1 LAERDK
7 IKEIH
12 NESQIKQM
20 TVDATDCIAG
30 RLCSQISKLLLKGY
44 RVRVVNAEK
53 TLISGNR
60 YMIIDSY
67 KKFLTISSA
76 TNPVHGPFHPRR
88 PDRILTR
95 MVRGMLP
102 KRKPSG
108 TSALKR
114 LRVYVSVPPEL
125 KESRTEKFESSKI
138 RRPHS
143 YYSTLG
149 DIAKQIGWNGMNSYE

>member
-1 LAERDK
+1 
-7 IKEIH
+7 
-12 NESQIKQM
+12 M
-20 TVDATDCIAG
+20 TLDATDCIAG
-30 RLCSQISKLLLKGY
+30 RMCSQISKLLLKGY
-44 RVRVVNAEK
+44 RVRVVNAENAM
-53 TLISGNR
+53 ISGNR

-95 MVRGMLP
+95 MIRGMLP

-114 LRVYVSVPPEL
+114 LKVYVSVPPEL
-125 KESRTEKFESSKI
+125 KELKTEKIESSKI
-138 RRPHS
+138 RRPQS

-149 DIAKQIGWNGMNSYE
+149 DVAKQIGWNGMNSYE